1 MGVRTAV
8 QPQQLGQIGG
18 SVEIAADAL
27 ADEVA
32 LTAERD
38 DVRLAEGL
46 VLVGLTEQ
54 HFHGRHAA
62 EAQRVE
68 DGDAIV
74 GVAAGVQDDAVGPVC
89 GRLDLVDEVA
99 LVVGLKN
106 STSMPIWVQHSSR

>member
-46 VLVGLTEQ
+46 VLVGLAEQ

-68 DGDAIV
+68 DGDAVV
-74 GVAAGVQDDAVGPVC
+74 GVAAGIQDDTVGPAC

-99 LVVGLKN
+99 LVVGLEN

>member
-38 DVRLAEGL
+38 DRPSLRKGSCSSGSL
-46 VLVGLTEQ
+46 S
-54 HFHGRHAA
+54 
-62 EAQRVE
+62 
-68 DGDAIV
+68 
-74 GVAAGVQDDAVGPVC
+74 
-89 GRLDLVDEVA
+89 
-99 LVVGLKN
+99 
-106 STSMPIWVQHSSR
+106 STSTAGTPQRRSASRMATL

>member
-46 VLVGLTEQ
+46 VLV
-54 HFHGRHAA
+54 RA
-62 EAQRVE
+62 R
-68 DGDAIV
+68 
-74 GVAAGVQDDAVGPVC
+74 
-89 GRLDLVDEVA
+89 
-99 LVVGLKN
+99 
-106 STSMPIWVQHSSR
+106 

>member
-46 VLVGLTEQ
+46 VLVGLAEQ

-68 DGDAIV
+68 DGDAVV
-74 GVAAGVQDDAVGPVC
+74 GVAAGIQDDTI
-89 GRLDLVDEVA
+89 GRSA
-99 LVVGLKN
+99 GL
-106 STSMPIWVQHSSR
+106 

>member
-46 VLVGLTEQ
+46 VLVGLAEQ

-68 DGDAIV
+68 DGDAVV
-74 GVAAGVQDDAVGPVC
+74 GVASTMPSTRPGADWISSIKSPSW
-89 GRLDLVDEVA
+89 LDW
-99 LVVGLKN
+99 KN

>member
-46 VLVGLTEQ
+46 VLVGLAEQ
-54 HFHGRHAA
+54 SL
-62 EAQRVE
+62 VTI
-68 DGDAIV
+68 AIISHKM
-74 GVAAGVQDDAVGPVC
+74 
-89 GRLDLVDEVA
+89 DENIYFMDS
-99 LVVGLKN
+99 L
-106 STSMPIWVQHSSR
+106 